1 MVMRRGEFLAELK
14 LPAEPEYIS
23 AAKRV
28 ASCLGSTLGFSLE
41 ELDDLSIAIA
51 QACDSTIEA
60 CADIWGP
67 SSGAQIKV
75 SYGKTEKGIAVEVEG
90 IGPSPEQQRERALA
104 EHRERVIR
112 QVREQDR
119 EMQRMAQ
126 EMIRFFVD
134 DFRSSV
140 DAGRGRVHLRMVKY
154 LLG

>member
-1 MVMRRGEFLAELK
+1 MRRGEFLAELK
-14 LPAEPEYIS
+14 LPADAEYIS

-28 ASCLGSTLGFSLE
+28 AACLGSTLGFSLE
-41 ELDDLSIAIA
+41 DLDELSIALA

-60 CADIWGP
+60 CAEIWGP
-67 SSGAQIKV
+67 NSGAQIKV
-75 SYGKTEKGIAVEVEG
+75 SYGKTDKGIAVEVEA
-90 IGPSPEQQRERALA
+90 IGPSAEHQRQRALA
-104 EHRERVIR
+104 ERRERVL
-112 QVREQDR
+112 QQAREQDR